1 MGFSLRW
8 VVADHGDHTLL
19 LGVVQDWFDARSLAV
34 IERTVQAAT
43 LVAVCDLADG
53 LGGKGKRL
61 RHLGSGG
68 AIGELPKHQSAQ
80 DHPHLLD
87 AAAEEF
93 FDAGEIQRLDLD
105 GYRVAR
111 HSP

>member
-1 MGFSLRW
+1 MRR

-19 LGVVQDWFDARSLAV
+19 LCVVQDWFDTRSLAV

-53 LGGKGKRL
+53 LGGKRKRL
-61 RHLGSGG
+61 RHLGSGR
-68 AIGELPKHQSAQ
+68 AIGELPKHQSPQ
-80 DHPHLLD
+80 DDAHLPD

-93 FDAGEIQRLDLD
+93 FDAGDIPRMDLD